1 MLGPLFFILYI
12 NDMQSA
18 IKNASVQLYADDT
31 VLHIKGDN
39 AGSAT
44 AILQPD
50 LDSFSKWCNSN
61 KLSLN
66 VAKTKLMIF
75 GTRQKVKKAK
85 NTQVYMNNQLLQ
97 TVPTYKYLGFTLD
110 SVLSFNSHVSNVIN
124 LVLYKLNLL
133 SKIRRFLKSATALKI
148 YKSMILPY
156 FDYGDIIYG
165 SANKDGLD
173 KLQRLQN
180 KGLKL
185 CMGYDRRHNTD
196 DLHREAKCPKLE
208 SRRSAHINNFM
219 FNRIDRSDLVDNR
232 PIRTRAHD
240 APLFRVDIPKNETF
254 KRSVAYAGSTKWN
267 ALPTEMRNI
276 KSTAVFKNTQKR
288 VMMDTVT

>member
-1 MLGPLFFILYI
+1 
-12 NDMQSA
+12 
-18 IKNASVQLYADDT
+18 
-31 VLHIKGDN
+31 
-39 AGSAT
+39 
-44 AILQPD
+44 
-50 LDSFSKWCNSN
+50 
-61 KLSLN
+61 
-66 VAKTKLMIF
+66 
-75 GTRQKVKKAK
+75 
-85 NTQVYMNNQLLQ
+85 
-97 TVPTYKYLGFTLD
+97 
-110 SVLSFNSHVSNVIN
+110 
-124 LVLYKLNLL
+124 
-133 SKIRRFLKSATALKI
+133 
-148 YKSMILPY
+148 MILPY

-208 SRRSAHINNFM
+208 SRRSAHVNNFM